1 MLSKTDIKERLE
13 HTRSRRVSPEFLLEE
28 VRAILEENQLR
39 RDKIVDELHSDGNSD
54 VTNRFDLDQLE
65 AERIFQLEDIRN
77 ICVTYRLR
85 FLDAR
90 FFKGDFPDETVTKIR
105 ELEDKHGTRLK
116 GFKIVAPSKRLLLEN
131 ADDPLLFAPMGNDYY
146 YLVDKWGDDLHPL
159 RKWLMWPY
167 RNFENLIVTI
177 FLVSVLLTLIT
188 PVGLLHKD
196 PGMQEYI
203 LLFLFMFKSVGGVVL
218 YYGFAKGKN
227 FNNAI
232 WDSKYYNA

>member
-1 MLSKTDIKERLE
+1 
-13 HTRSRRVSPEFLLEE
+13 
-28 VRAILEENQLR
+28 
-39 RDKIVDELHSDGNSD
+39 
-54 VTNRFDLDQLE
+54 
-65 AERIFQLEDIRN
+65 
-77 ICVTYRLR
+77 
-85 FLDAR
+85 
-90 FFKGDFPDETVTKIR
+90 
-105 ELEDKHGTRLK
+105 
-116 GFKIVAPSKRLLLEN
+116 LLEN